1 MTIDDARKWLDDVDK
16 LCAKKSVSAS
26 SIYTRSLAQDVM
38 DFIGRE
44 LGGDPEAILLACLKI
59 LAEEDLKRFEA
70 GGGRGNRM
78 ASDPETPE
86 GRKA

>member
-16 LCAKKSVSAS
+16 LCAKKSISAG

-44 LGGDPEAILLACLKI
+44 LGGDPEAILLASLKI

-70 GGGRGNRM
+70 GGAHGNRV
-78 ASDPETPE
+78 ASEI
-86 GRKA
+86 GRAHV